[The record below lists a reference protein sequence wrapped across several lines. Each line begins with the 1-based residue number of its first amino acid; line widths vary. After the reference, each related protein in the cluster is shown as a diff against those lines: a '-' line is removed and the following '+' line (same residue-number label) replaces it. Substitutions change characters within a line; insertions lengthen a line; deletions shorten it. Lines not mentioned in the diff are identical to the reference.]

1 MDMVMLGG
9 FLLLLMLLFL
19 TGGVWIAMTLAIC
32 GWVGQAFFTTTL
44 PGKNLFSSFWESSAS
59 WELAAL
65 PMFIWMGEILFRTKL
80 SEQMFEGLAPWLNKV
95 PGRLMHT
102 TILGCGVFGSVSG
115 SSAATCAT
123 IAKVALPELKARGY
137 NEQLAI
143 GALATA
149 GTLGILIP
157 PSITMVVYAV
167 AADAS
172 IIRIFLA
179 GFLPGFLLM
188 ALFSGYIGWWSL
200 RHPDQVPAAAPDM
213 PFMEKVRKSGNLIPV
228 TLLIVFIVWVLIAG
242 WATATE
248 CAAYGVLGS
257 LSIAA
262 WSRSLT
268 FKNFWEGL
276 MGATRVSCMI
286 MFILAGAA
294 FLTKTMAFT
303 GIPRE
308 LAEWVDSM
316 HLSPYA
322 LIGVLTVVYLIL
334 GTALDG
340 ISMIVLTS
348 AIVLPMIQKAG
359 FDLIWFGIFIVL
371 LVEIAEVTPP
381 VGFNLFVLQN
391 MTGKD
396 SNVIARAAIPFF
408 LCLVV
413 CIALITFFPAIV
425 TSVPDWFMGVEK
437 R

>member
-1 MDMVMLGG
+1 
-9 FLLLLMLLFL
+9 
-19 TGGVWIAMTLAIC
+19 
-32 GWVGQAFFTTTL
+32 
-44 PGKNLFSSFWESSAS
+44 
-59 WELAAL
+59 
-65 PMFIWMGEILFRTKL
+65 
-80 SEQMFEGLAPWLNKV
+80 
-95 PGRLMHT
+95 
-102 TILGCGVFGSVSG
+102 VSG

-123 IAKVALPELKARGY
+123 IAKVALPELKRRGY
-137 NEQLAI
+137 DEQMAI
-143 GALATA
+143 GSLATA

-188 ALFSGYIGWWSL
+188 GLFSGYIAWWSI
-200 RHPDQVPAAAPDM
+200 RNPSKTPPPDAPM
-213 PFMEKVRKSGNLIPV
+213 SLMQKIKASGNLIPCAV
-228 TLLIVFIVWVLIAG
+228 LIVFIVWVLVAG
-242 WATATE
+242 YATATE
-248 CAAYGVLGS
+248 CAAYGVVGS
-257 LSIAA
+257 LALAA

-268 FKNFWEGL
+268 WQNFWEGL
-276 MGATRVSCMI
+276 MGTTRTSCMI
-286 MFILAGAA
+286 MFILAGAS

-308 LAEWVDSM
+308 LAEWVEGM

-322 LIGVLTVVYLIL
+322 LIAALTVVYLVL

-340 ISMIVLTS
+340 ISMIVLTT
-348 AIVLPMIQKAG
+348 AVVIPMVKTAG

-396 SNVIARAAIPFF
+396 SNVIAKAAIPFF
-408 LCLVV
+408 VCLVV
-413 CIALITFFPAIV
+413 CIALITLFPSIV
-425 TSVPDWFMGVEK
+425 TILPDVVMGGEK
-437 R
+437 

>member
-1 MDMVMLGG
+1 MDI
-9 FLLLLMLLFL
+9 LLMGGMLLIIML
-19 TGGVWIAMTLAIC
+19 VLLAGGVWIAMTLAIV
-32 GWVGQAFFTTTL
+32 GWVGQAFFTNTL
-44 PGKNLFSSFWESSAS
+44 PGKNLFSAFWESNAS

-65 PMFIWMGEILFRTKL
+65 PLFIWMGEILFRTKL
-80 SEQMFEGLAPWLNKV
+80 SEEMFEGLRPWLNRI

-102 TILGCGVFGSVSG
+102 TIIGCGVFGSVSG

-123 IAKVALPELKARGY
+123 IAKVALPELKRRGY
-137 NEQLAI
+137 NENLAI
-143 GALATA
+143 GSLASA

-188 ALFSGYIGWWSL
+188 LLFSGYIGWWSL
-200 RHPDQVPAAAPDM
+200 RHPDQVPAADP
-213 PFMEKVRKSGNLIPV
+213 PTTFMEKIRLSGNLIPCG
-228 TLLIVFIVWVLIAG
+228 LLIIFIVWVLVAG

-248 CAAYGVLGS
+248 CAAFGVLGS
-257 LSIAA
+257 LGIAA
-262 WSRSLT
+262 WGRSLT
-268 FKNFWEGL
+268 WSNFTEGL
-276 MGATRVSCMI
+276 MGATRTSCMI

-308 LAEWVDSM
+308 LAEWVDAM

-322 LIGVLTVVYLIL
+322 LIGALVLIYLVL

-348 AIVLPMIQKAG
+348 AVVLPMIQKAG

-408 LCLVV
+408 FCMVI
-413 CIALITFFPAIV
+413 CIALITLFPQIV
-425 TSVPDWFMGVEK
+425 TILPDLVMGKEK
-437 R
+437 

>member
-1 MDMVMLGG
+1 MDILVVGAI
-9 FLLLLMLLFL
+9 LLVLMLVLL
-19 TGGVWIAMTLAIC
+19 AGGVWIAMTLAIC
-32 GWVGQAFFTTTL
+32 GWVGQAFFTTTE
-44 PGKNLFSSFWESSAS
+44 PGKNLFSSFWESNAS

-65 PMFIWMGEILFRTKL
+65 PMFIWMGEILFRTRL
-80 SEQMFEGLAPWLNKV
+80 SEQMFTGLAPWLNRV

-102 TILGCGVFGSVSG
+102 TILGCGIFGSVSG

-123 IAKVALPELKARGY
+123 ISKVALPELLRRGY
-137 NEQLAI
+137 DERIAL
-143 GALATA
+143 GSLATA

-188 ALFSGYIGWWSL
+188 GLFSGYIAWWSI
-200 RHPDQVPAAAPDM
+200 RNPSKTPPPDPPM
-213 PFMEKVRKSGNLIPV
+213 SLWRKLKASGNLIPCTV
-228 TLLIVFIVWVLIAG
+228 LIVFIVWVLVAG
-242 WATATE
+242 YATATE
-248 CAAYGVLGS
+248 CAAYGVVGS
-257 LSIAA
+257 LAIAA

-268 FKNFWEGL
+268 WQNFWEGL
-276 MGATRVSCMI
+276 MGTTRTSCMI
-286 MFILAGAA
+286 MFILAGAS

-308 LAEWVDSM
+308 LAEWVNAM

-322 LIGVLTVVYLIL
+322 LIAALTVVYLVL

-348 AIVLPMIQKAG
+348 AVVLPMIQKAG

-396 SNVIARAAIPFF
+396 SNTIARAAVPFF
-408 LCLVV
+408 LCLVL
-413 CIALITFFPAIV
+413 CIAIITLFPQVV
-425 TSVPDWFMGVEK
+425 TALPDLVMGKE